1 MPRCWDRKQPSND
14 KDPTKNTLDWTDPG
28 GVIASGA
35 SNAGGNVFGLFG
47 RVSTLESEE
56 GA

>member
-14 KDPTKNTLDWTDPG
+14 KDPNKNTLDWTDPG

-35 SNAGGNVFGLFG
+35 ENAGGNVFGLFG
-47 RVSTLESEE
+47 RVSTLEAED
-56 GA
+56 G